1 MHLVTSSLF
10 LPALVPYLSQDSQ
23 VMLLRGYFA
32 LTLAWWISRGR
43 PRPSIQGF
51 LITTNSQHS
60 SEDEVPSETNPL
72 IDIVRS
78 GMTHSNEH
86 LLKIQRAFAHFSS
99 VYGVRPKGYFTGTEL
114 EGAEMLDGSLFLRA
128 ARLTDEF
135 MSHGSRS
142 WSFGGFFED

>member
-1 MHLVTSSLF
+1 M
-10 LPALVPYLSQDSQ
+10 VPYLSQESQ

-43 PRPSIQGF
+43 PRPDIQGF
-51 LITTNSQHS
+51 LIATNSHHS
-60 SEDEVPSETNPL
+60 SENEVPSEAEANPFL
-72 IDIVRS
+72 DIVRS

-86 LLKIQRAFAHFSS
+86 LPKIQRAFAHFSS

-128 ARLTDEF
+128 ARLTDEY

-142 WSFGGFFED
+142 WSFAGFLED